1 MFYVKIKTILI
12 HCQNIRQYSKP
23 INKFKPPWNIL
34 FFGTDNFSLPTL
46 QALNYRYAQ
55 NDIISK
61 LEVVTTTKNK
71 PNVIYQFASKEK
83 LKIHS
88 WPINA
93 MNGFHIGLVVS
104 FGYLIPQ
111 SIINSF
117 PLGMLN
123 VHASLLPRWRG
134 AAPII
139 HAIAN
144 GDGTTGITI
153 MTVKPKHFDVGNIVR
168 QESVAITDDMVLP
181 ELYKL
186 LADIGSSV
194 LIDELYKLPENI
206 YSAKSQPH
214 IGITLAPKVTIA
226 FSHINWNTMTA
237 IQIYNLSRALH
248 DLFPL
253 RTKWG
258 DIVLKL
264 YNIKLC
270 TTENTNNKSIQPG
283 MMYYDKITKFL
294 KIQCCDGNWISV
306 ATVGIPNKRMMSASD
321 FNNGFLKKAE
331 QEKRILT

>member
-1 MFYVKIKTILI
+1 
-12 HCQNIRQYSKP
+12 
-23 INKFKPPWNIL
+23 
-34 FFGTDNFSLPTL
+34 
-46 QALNYRYAQ
+46 
-55 NDIISK
+55 
-61 LEVVTTTKNK
+61 
-71 PNVIYQFASKEK
+71 
-83 LKIHS
+83 
-88 WPINA
+88 
-93 MNGFHIGLVVS
+93 
-104 FGYLIPQ
+104 
-111 SIINSF
+111 
-117 PLGMLN
+117 MLN

-214 IGITLAPKVTIA
+214 IGITLGKFKKKYENFNFNCTNVLAPKVTIA